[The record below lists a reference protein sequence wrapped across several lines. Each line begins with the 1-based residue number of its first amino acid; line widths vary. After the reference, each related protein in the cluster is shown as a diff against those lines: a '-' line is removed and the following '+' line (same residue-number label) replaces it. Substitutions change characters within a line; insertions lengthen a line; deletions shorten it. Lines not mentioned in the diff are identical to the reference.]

1 MSRAIVA
8 DAGPLIA
15 LARIG
20 RMELLS
26 GLFEQVLIPEAVREE
41 LKPDSDRPGACELRL
56 ALAPGKWLK
65 TRKLRAHKPLG
76 SMLDAGE
83 NQAILLALQVKAPLL
98 IDDLKGRR
106 VGIAAG
112 LPVIG
117 TGRILIE
124 AKKKGLIEEI
134 SPVLEQL
141 AEAGYRI
148 SERLVKR
155 LLELSGEG

>member
-1 MSRAIVA
+1 MSRIVVA

-15 LARIG
+15 LATAGRI
-20 RMELLS
+20 ELLS

-41 LKPDSDRPGACELRL
+41 LKPNSDRAGARELRL
-56 ALAPGKWLK
+56 AMAPGKWLK
-65 TRKLRAHKPLG
+65 IRKLRAHKPLS

-83 NQAILLALQVKAPLL
+83 NQAILLAIQVKAPLL

-106 VGIAAG
+106 AGKAAG
-112 LPVIG
+112 LRVIG

-148 SERLVKR
+148 SARLAKR